1 MPQCSP
7 TKMILNSLTF
17 VKPEK
22 YVISQNSIQERQTRK
37 RETEQELSTYAIKAR
52 YKCVSY
58 TGRLVNKQKDI
69 IFSHTKFH
77 C

>member
-7 TKMILNSLTF
+7 TKMILNSLTL
-17 VKPEK
+17 VKPQK
-22 YVISQNSIQERQTRK
+22 YVISQNSIQEGQIRK

-58 TGRLVNKQKDI
+58 TGERGNKQDI
-69 IFSHTKFH
+69 ILSYTEFH